1 MLFQEQSSG
10 LAGGGG
16 RWASRSPRGSEV
28 SFKCPERVQKEG
40 LRFSSGIAQQSVVS
54 SVLTMTLRG

>member
-10 LAGGGG
+10 LAGGC
-16 RWASRSPRGSEV
+16 WASRSPRGSEV
-28 SFKCPERVQKEG
+28 SFKCTDRPQKEG

-54 SVLTMTLRG
+54 SVLTMTFWG